1 MTDFQRYPFFLG
13 GIEEVSNVVVYYTI
27 VEKLYSRETNATTA
41 KLKEALVDLYMS
53 ILTFLMKARIFYSK
67 ITAGERPG
75 LC

>member
-1 MTDFQRYPFFLG
+1 M
-13 GIEEVSNVVVYYTI
+13 VAYYMI

-41 KLKEALVDLYMS
+41 KLKEALVDLYIS

-67 ITAGERPG
+67 ITTGERPG